1 MQFACEAMRSDGTT
15 VLERVEAGDR
25 HQAVENLRQKGLL
38 ILRVDEQSSGAQ
50 VPGTPARLGRKH
62 IGTRDLILFTRQMK
76 MLLESGTPL
85 VPALEAA
92 EEQTSRPMMRQI
104 LKRVRGRVEEGD
116 SLSAALE
123 PEEKFFDPVFRSMI
137 AAGEATAGLP
147 QTFSRLCALAQQQRQ
162 TRKLVLGALIYPAIL
177 SVMLVAV
184 LAVLLLFVIPRFRV
198 LFASLRSPLPPTTQ
212 LLFAASEAI
221 LHGWPFVLGLL
232 LGAGTGLVLCLR
244 TPRTRVWLNELFL
257 RLPLVGGLAGRL
269 VFARVVRIWAAMLRS
284 HVPLLDTIR
293 QSRAAVTSPTFL
305 RLLTKVEDLVA
316 SGGRM
321 GQAIASAGLAD
332 AVIVSALRTGEENG
346 RLSDAA
352 EFVSD
357 WMDEENTATVQHLT
371 RMAEPLL
378 LAVMGVIVGFV
389 AMSLFL
395 PLFDL
400 AGAA

>member
-1 MQFACEAMRSDGTT
+1 MQFACEAMRPDGTT

-50 VPGTPARLGRKH
+50 VGSGPARLGRKH

-92 EEQTSRPMMRQI
+92 EEQTSRPVMRQV
-104 LKRVRGRVEEGD
+104 LKRVRVRVEEGD

-147 QTFSRLCALAQQQRQ
+147 QTFARLCALAQQQRQ

-184 LAVLLLFVIPRFRV
+184 LAVLLLFVIPRFKV

-212 LLFAASEAI
+212 MLFAASEAI
-221 LHGWPFVLGLL
+221 RHGWPFVLGLL
-232 LGAGTGLVLCLR
+232 LVAGTGLVICAR
-244 TPRTRVWLNELFL
+244 TPRTRLWLNELFL

-305 RLLTKVEDLVA
+305 NLLTKVEDLVA

-352 EFVSD
+352 DFVSD

-378 LAVMGVIVGFV
+378 LAVMGLIVGFV

-400 AGAA
+400 ASAA